1 MGRILSSGIT
11 NTNTPIM
18 VMGTTGERPA
28 AANPGVTFFN
38 RTTNQLEIYN
48 GTAWHVVGDYERI
61 AVSTNTLAVSN
72 RTYWVNTTSAAV
84 TLTLP
89 ATPVAGDFIKV
100 TDLAGTFATNN
111 CTLARNGQNIMRI
124 ADDMVISTAGAS
136 IRLVYYDVTRGW
148 LLESI

>member
-18 VMGTTGERPA
+18 VMGAATERPA
-28 AANPGVTFFN
+28 SANPGVTFFN

-48 GTAWHVVGDYERI
+48 GTAWHVVGDYERVI
-61 AVSTNTLAVSN
+61 ITSSTVGVAN
-72 RTYWVNTTSAAV
+72 RTYWVNTTAGAV

-89 ATPVAGDFIKV
+89 ATPNPGDFIKV
-100 TDLAGTFATNN
+100 TDIAGTFATNN
-111 CTLARNGQNIMRI
+111 CTLARNGQPIMRI
-124 ADDMVISTAGAS
+124 ADDMTISTNGAS
-136 IRLVYYDVTRGW
+136 IRLVYHDATRGW

>member
-18 VMGTTGERPA
+18 IMGTATERPA

-38 RTTNQLEIYN
+38 RTSNQLEIYN
-48 GTAWHVVGDYERI
+48 GSAWHPVGDYERI
-61 AVSTNTLAVSN
+61 LVSTNTIAVSN
-72 RTYWVNTTSAAV
+72 RTYWVNTSGGVV

-89 ATPVAGDFIKV
+89 AAPVIGDFIKV
-100 TDLAGTFATNN
+100 TDLTGSFGTNR
-111 CTLARNGQNIMRI
+111 CVLARNGQNIMRI
-124 ADDMVISTAGAS
+124 ADDMDITTNGAS
-136 IRLVYYDVTRGW
+136 VRLVYYDVPRGW

>member
-18 VMGTTGERPA
+18 VMGTTAERPA

-61 AVSTNTLAVSN
+61 AVSANTVTVAN
-72 RTYWVNTTSAAV
+72 RTYWVNTTAGVV

-89 ATPVAGDFIKV
+89 AAPNPGDFIKV
-100 TDLAGTFATNN
+100 TDVAGTFATNR
-111 CTLARNGQNIMRI
+111 CVLARNGQNIMRI
-124 ADDMVISTAGAS
+124 ADDMDITTNGAS
-136 IRLVYYDVTRGW
+136 IRIVYHDVTRGW